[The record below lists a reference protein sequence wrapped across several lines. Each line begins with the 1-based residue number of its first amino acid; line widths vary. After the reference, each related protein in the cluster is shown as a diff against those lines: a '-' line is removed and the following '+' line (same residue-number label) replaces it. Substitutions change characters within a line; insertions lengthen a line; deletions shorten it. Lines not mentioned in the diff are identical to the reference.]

1 MRKNIMESFKGNSD
15 ASKTSAERRVTE
27 PVTNDVKVK
36 TNSVAS
42 KFFAQDLKTTAHGV
56 TKDIMIPGIK
66 NLIVNVLK
74 KAVDYLFLG
83 GSAQNTNGY
92 TNYSSPFGVARNVTY
107 SSGFGQ
113 TQYNTPRPAPVNA
126 TRSSIYAVNDVIF
139 TERGD
144 AEEVLSQMNGLIQ
157 RYGMVSVLDFYDLIG
172 QKCNPTDNKYGWK
185 DLSASAVLRSYDG
198 YKIDF
203 PRIIALE
210 D

>member
-1 MRKNIMESFKGNSD
+1 MENFKGNSD
-15 ASKTSAERRVTE
+15 ALKKSEERRVTE
-27 PVTNDVKVK
+27 PVTSDVKVK
-36 TNSVAS
+36 SNGMAS
-42 KFFAQDLKTTAHGV
+42 KFFAQDLKTTARGV
-56 TKDIMIPGIK
+56 TNDIMIPGIK

-83 GSAQNTNGY
+83 GSAPSNNGYGY
-92 TNYSSPFGVARNVTY
+92 TNYSSFGAAKNVTY
-107 SSGFGQ
+107 SNGFNQ
-113 TQYNTPRPAPVNA
+113 LYNAARPAAAPA
-126 TRSSIYAVNDVIF
+126 TRSSIYSVNEVLF

-185 DLSASAVLRSYDG
+185 DLSSCNVLRAYDG

>member
-1 MRKNIMESFKGNSD
+1 MENFKGNSNI
-15 ASKTSAERRVTE
+15 SKKPEERRVAE
-27 PVTNDVKVK
+27 PVTSDVKIK
-36 TNSVAS
+36 TASTAS
-42 KFFAQDLKTTAHGV
+42 KFFAQDIKTTARGV
-56 TKDIMIPGIK
+56 TNDIMIPGIK

-83 GSAQNTNGY
+83 RSAPSNNGY
-92 TNYSSPFGVARNVTY
+92 TNYSSSFGVARNVTY
-107 SSGFGQ
+107 SNMVGQ
-113 TQYNTPRPAPVNA
+113 PYGAPKPAPVNA
-126 TRSSIYAVNDVIF
+126 TRASIYAVNDVLF

-144 AEEVLSQMNGLIQ
+144 AEEVLSQMIALIQ

-172 QKCNPTDNKYGWK
+172 QKCNPTENKYGWK
-185 DLSASAVLRSYDG
+185 DLSTAIVSRSYEG